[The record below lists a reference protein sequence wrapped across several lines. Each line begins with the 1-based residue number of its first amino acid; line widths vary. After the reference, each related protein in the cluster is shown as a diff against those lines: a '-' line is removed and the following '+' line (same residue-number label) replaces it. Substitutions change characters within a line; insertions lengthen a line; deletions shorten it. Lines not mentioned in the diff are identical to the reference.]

1 MIHRPRL
8 PQKSDFPNISKLSIV
23 PPPGNTTL
31 TSVLLLLHGLGDTEV
46 PFTKLAQSLTLPAT
60 VGIAIRAPN
69 LIPPLF
75 TGLEAPAFHWS
86 DDLIFN
92 EHDLNMDSDGGFSRA
107 ISSLEEIVMNLRHR
121 CGFEERDI
129 LILGFGQGASVG
141 LGFIARM
148 EKDQNLISGFGGIV
162 AIGGG
167 LPKETLCWIPDTP
180 SAKLKTPLLICGGN
194 SKTNV
199 TQEVISTLKARFADM
214 RYVKWEKQGDEMPR
228 NRQEMLP
235 IMEFF
240 ARRIRSRAGVPHD
253 AVEL

>member
-1 MIHRPRL
+1 MTRRPRL
-8 PQKSDFPNISKLSIV
+8 PEKSDFPSINRLSIV
-23 PPPGNTTL
+23 PPQGNSAL

-46 PFTKLAQSLTLPAT
+46 PFMKLAQSLSLPAT
-60 VGIAIRAPN
+60 VGIAIRAPS
-69 LIPPLF
+69 LIPPLL

-86 DDLIFN
+86 DDLLFN
-92 EHDLNMDSDGGFSRA
+92 EHNFNMDSDGGFSRA
-107 ISSLEEIVMNLRHR
+107 ISSLEEIVLNLQHR

-141 LGFIARM
+141 LGFIAKM
-148 EKDQNLISGFGGIV
+148 EREEKPVSGFGGIV

-167 LPKETLCWIPDTP
+167 LPKETLYWIPDTP

-214 RYVKWEKQGDEMPR
+214 RYVKWEKKGDEMPK

-253 AVEL
+253 AVEI